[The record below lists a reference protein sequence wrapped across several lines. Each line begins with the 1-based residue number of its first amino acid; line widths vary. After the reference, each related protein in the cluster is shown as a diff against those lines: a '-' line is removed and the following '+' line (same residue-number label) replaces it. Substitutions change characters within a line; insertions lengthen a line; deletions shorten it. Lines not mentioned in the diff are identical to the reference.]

1 MRQAAYDLRAKKL
14 GSRMRSTSI
23 LVATALGAAAAF
35 GLAACR
41 SSDRAPPP
49 QPQPA
54 AQPQPQ
60 PQLSA
65 DECLSLVS
73 QGLTTIRRSPQGA
86 VTDWQVQLQNR
97 CPQGGPVSI
106 EFWVLDRNNTAIGYQ
121 RQVVS
126 APPSAAFAASG
137 QISVPPA
144 QSQLI
149 ASTITRYGVETQ

>member
-1 MRQAAYDLRAKKL
+1 MRF
-14 GSRMRSTSI
+14 TSI
-23 LVATALGAAAAF
+23 LAKGAQRGVRGVAQAAALGSALL
-35 GLAACR
+35 GLAACQ

-49 QPQPA
+49 QPV
-54 AQPQPQ
+54 PQPQ
-60 PQLSA
+60 AQAPAPALSA

-73 QGLTTIRRSPQGA
+73 QGLTSIRRSPQGA

-97 CPQGGPVSI
+97 CPQAGPVSI

-126 APPSAAFAASG
+126 APPGAAFAATG
-137 QISVPPA
+137 QISVAPQ

-149 ASTITRYGVETQ
+149 ASTITRYGVDTGTQ